1 MTIIVAA
8 VVVIPALVASLIY
21 LAIQVREARAQEA
34 RASWTASP
42 WGQVQSLSAQAED
55 LWKTVFQKTYQQ
67 TGGNFGAA
75 CRSADAASQPY
86 FKAAHAA
93 EELARK
99 ASSSSS
105 AVRKDTEGRLKG

>member
-99 ASSSSS
+99 ASSSS

>member
-21 LAIQVREARAQEA
+21 LAIQVREA
-34 RASWTASP
+34 
-42 WGQVQSLSAQAED
+42 
-55 LWKTVFQKTYQQ
+55 
-67 TGGNFGAA
+67 
-75 CRSADAASQPY
+75 
-86 FKAAHAA
+86 HAA

-99 ASSSSS
+99 ASSSS

>member
-42 WGQVQSLSAQAED
+42 
-55 LWKTVFQKTYQQ
+55 
-67 TGGNFGAA
+67 
-75 CRSADAASQPY
+75 
-86 FKAAHAA
+86 
-93 EELARK
+93 
-99 ASSSSS
+99 
-105 AVRKDTEGRLKG
+105 